1 MKVFLI
7 GVDGQ
12 LGTDINKYFTGKGIE
27 VHGLVGLEEID
38 VCDYD
43 TTFRLIKD
51 SSPDLV
57 INTAA
62 FHNVDLCE
70 DKVEESFRVNVAGTK
85 NIASICLELDMP
97 LIHFSTDY
105 VFDGSKDA
113 PYTEDDCPHPLSI
126 YAISKL
132 GGERVV
138 QYVLDKYY
146 LVRLSGLY
154 GHAGC
159 TGKGNVNFVEIML
172 AMSGNKDQV
181 RVVDDQVLTPTSTKD
196 ATEKIYEL
204 IHTGKYGIYHMTNT
218 GECSWYEFA
227 REIFRLSGRKIE
239 VKPITSQELGAKA
252 IRPAYSVLDNVNLRK
267 AGIKDMRS
275 WKEALEEYI
284 SNR

>member
-70 DKVEESFRVNVAGTK
+70 DRVEESFRVNVAGTK

-132 GGERVV
+132 GGERVI
-138 QYVLDKYY
+138 QYMLERYY

-154 GHAGC
+154 GRAGC
-159 TGKGNVNFVEIML
+159 TGKGNINFVETML
-172 AMSGNKDQV
+172 RLAGEKKQIK
-181 RVVDDQVLTPTSTKD
+181 VVDDQVLTPTSTTD
-196 ATEKIYEL
+196 AAGKLFEL
-204 IHTGKYGIYHMTNT
+204 IQTGKYGLYHMTNT
-218 GECSWYEFA
+218 GSCSWYEFA
-227 REIFRLSGRKIE
+227 SEIFRLSNLTVDLI
-239 VKPITSQELGAKA
+239 PISSEELRAKA
-252 IRPAYSVLDNVNLRK
+252 VRPAYSVLDNVNLRK
-267 AGIKDMRS
+267 SGIADMRD
-275 WKEALEEYI
+275 WREALKEYI
-284 SNR
+284 TNR

>member
-12 LGTDINKYFTGKGIE
+12 LGTDINEYFTMKKIE
-27 VHGLVGLEEID
+27 VHGLIGLKDID
-38 VCDYD
+38 ICDYAG
-43 TTFRLIKD
+43 TLSLIRG

-70 DKVEESFRVNVAGTK
+70 DRVAEAFKVNVEGAK
-85 NIASICLELDMP
+85 NVALICRELDIP
-97 LIHFSTDY
+97 LMHFSTDF
-105 VFDGSKDA
+105 VFDGKKGS
-113 PYTEDDCPHPLSI
+113 PYTEDDCPCPTSI

-172 AMSGNKDQV
+172 AMPDNKDQV

-204 IHTGKYGIYHMTNT
+204 IHTGKYGLYHMTNT

-267 AGIKDMRS
+267 AGIKDAHLS
-275 WKEALEEYI
+275 LK
-284 SNR
+284 